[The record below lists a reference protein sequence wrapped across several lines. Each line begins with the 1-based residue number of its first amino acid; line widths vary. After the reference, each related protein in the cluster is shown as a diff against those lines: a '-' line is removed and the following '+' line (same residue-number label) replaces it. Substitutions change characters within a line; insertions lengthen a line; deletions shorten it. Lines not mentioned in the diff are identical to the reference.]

1 MLKYVSLNAIKIGMY
16 RGIKLLVKKK
26 KIIIFWT
33 QCYLKILKKKIVS
46 TILTE
51 MTINTHG

>member
-1 MLKYVSLNAIKIGMY
+1 MLKYVSLNAIKIDMY

-26 KIIIFWT
+26 KIIFWT
-33 QCYLKILKKKIVS
+33 QCYLKILKKKYVS